1 MTLQSEV
8 RDSGPLRTIILS
20 TGALML
26 VIAVVASPKEA
37 FDASIQGLDI
47 WWKIIFP
54 AMLPFLMLSQMLT
67 AFGFTHAIGAL
78 LGPLM
83 QRWFRLP
90 GNAGLAIAVGM
101 CGGFPAGADA
111 VSRLFQDRQI
121 TAKQAVVLAAASH
134 FANPMMIILVVGAA
148 FLHQPAA
155 GYFLLAVHWISGW
168 IAAILATRLLPA
180 PGNQTNRV
188 GSTAAQTDNNS
199 LDSQSASPASSTSR
213 SSAPHHAT
221 NKRRS
226 IWSDMMIAAREAHRR
241 DGRGFGKLLGDTVS
255 QAVQTLM
262 MTGGYMIGFA
272 VFIRLVSLYLTP
284 GSSAALWP
292 AFFELHL
299 GTYHL
304 SQTSLTPMLLMS
316 LLAAVLGW
324 GGLCSHLQV
333 SAVLKTTGPGSK
345 SMLYFA
351 GVRLTHGLIAFFI
364 SLFLWMPFSRYST
377 EVWTT
382 LQTNAEQDLSTPF
395 GWLLIHSPG
404 NTYTINTIWS
414 IFPAACMGLALLLAV
429 MVSLSGL
436 TFWFNR
442 RFSR

>member
-1 MTLQSEV
+1 MTIQSEV
-8 RDSGPLRTIILS
+8 RDSGPLRTILLS
-20 TGALML
+20 TGALAL

-67 AFGFTHAIGAL
+67 AFGFTHAMGAL

-90 GNAGLAIAVGM
+90 GSAGLAIAVGM

-121 TAKQAVVLAAASH
+121 TAKQAVILAAAAH

-155 GYFLLAVHWISGW
+155 GYFLLVVHWISGW
-168 IAAILATRLLPA
+168 IAAIFAVRLLPA
-180 PGNQTNRV
+180 PGNQKDRV
-188 GSTAAQTDNNS
+188 GSTALQADNSS
-199 LDSQSASPASSTSR
+199 LGSLAASPASSTSR
-213 SSAPHHAT
+213 SSLPHHS
-221 NKRRS
+221 NIKRRS
-226 IWSDMMIAAREAHRR
+226 TWSDMMIAAREAHSR

-272 VFIRLVSLYLTP
+272 VFIRLLSLYVTP

-292 AFFELHL
+292 AFLELHL

-304 SQTSLTPMLLMS
+304 SQTSLTPALLMS

-333 SAVLKTTGPGSK
+333 SAVLKATGPDSK

-351 GVRLTHGLIAFFI
+351 GVRLIHGIIAFII

-377 EVWTT
+377 QAWTT
-382 LQTNAEQDLSTPF
+382 LQTNADQDLSTPF
-395 GWLLIHSPG
+395 SWLFIHNPG
-404 NTYTINTIWS
+404 NTYTINAIWS
-414 IFPAACMGLALLLAV
+414 AFPAACMGLALLLAI
-429 MVSLSGL
+429 MISLSGL

>member
-1 MTLQSEV
+1 MTIQSEV
-8 RDSGPLRTIILS
+8 RGSGPLRTILLG

-67 AFGFTHAIGAL
+67 AFGFTHALGAL

-121 TAKQAVVLAAASH
+121 TAKQAVVLAAAAH

-155 GYFLLAVHWISGW
+155 GYFLLVVHWISGW
-168 IAAILATRLLPA
+168 ITAMLAVRLLPA
-180 PGNQTNRV
+180 
-188 GSTAAQTDNNS
+188 
-199 LDSQSASPASSTSR
+199 SPTKH
-213 SSAPHHAT
+213 SSAPDHSAFR
-221 NKRRS
+221 RRS
-226 IWSDMMIAAREAHRR
+226 LWSDMMLAAREAHRR

-272 VFIRLVSLYLTP
+272 VFIRLLSLYLTP
-284 GSSAALWP
+284 GSSVSLWP
-292 AFFELHL
+292 AFLELHL

-304 SQTSLTPMLLMS
+304 SQTPLTPVLLMS

-333 SAVLKTTGPGSK
+333 SAVLKTGGTGTK
-345 SMLYFA
+345 SILYFA
-351 GVRLTHGLIAFFI
+351 GVRLSHGLIAFFI

-377 EVWTT
+377 EAWTT
-382 LQTNAEQDLSTPF
+382 LQTNADQHLSTPWT
-395 GWLLIHSPG
+395 WLFVHLPDTTH
-404 NTYTINTIWS
+404 TINSIWS
-414 IFPAACMGLALLLAV
+414 AFPAASISLALLLAV
-429 MVSLSGL
+429 MIGLSGL
-436 TFWFNR
+436 TFWFSR

>member
-155 GYFLLAVHWISGW
+155 GYFLLVVHWISGW

-180 PGNQTNRV
+180 PGNQTNMI
-188 GSTAAQTDNNS
+188 GSTAVQADNNS
-199 LDSQSASPASSTSR
+199 LDSQPASPASSTSR

-221 NKRRS
+221 FKRRS
-226 IWSDMMIAAREAHRR
+226 IWSDMMISAREAHSR

-304 SQTSLTPMLLMS
+304 SQTSLTPALLMS

-333 SAVLKTTGPGSK
+333 SAVLKTTGPDSK

-351 GVRLTHGLIAFFI
+351 GVRLTHGIIAFLI
-364 SLFLWMPFSRYST
+364 SLFLWMPFSQYST
-377 EVWTT
+377 QAWTT
-382 LQTNAEQDLSTPF
+382 LQTNADQDLSTPF
-395 GWLLIHSPG
+395 SWLLIHHPD
-404 NTYTINTIWS
+404 NTYTMNTIWS
-414 IFPAACMGLALLLAV
+414 AFPAACMGLVLLLAV
-429 MVSLSGL
+429 MISLSGL

>member
-1 MTLQSEV
+1 MTIQSEA
-8 RDSGPLRTIILS
+8 RDSGPLRTILLS

-121 TAKQAVVLAAASH
+121 TAKQAVVLAAAAH
-134 FANPMMIILVVGAA
+134 FTNPMMIILVVGAA

-168 IAAILATRLLPA
+168 IAAILAVRLLPA
-180 PGNQTNRV
+180 PGIQKDQV
-188 GSTAAQTDNNS
+188 GSKALQADSRS
-199 LDSQSASPASSTSR
+199 LGSQPASPESSTSR
-213 SSAPHHAT
+213 SPAPHNST
-221 NKRRS
+221 FKRRS

-292 AFFELHL
+292 AFLELHL

-304 SQTSLTPMLLMS
+304 SQTSLAPVLLMS

-324 GGLCSHLQV
+324 GGVCSHLQV
-333 SAVLKTTGPGSK
+333 SAVLKTTVPGTK
-345 SMLYFA
+345 SILYFA

-364 SLFLWMPFSRYST
+364 SLFLWIPFSRYST

-395 GWLLIHSPG
+395 SWLFIHNSG
-404 NTYTINTIWS
+404 TTYTFNIIWS
-414 IFPAACMGLALLLAV
+414 AFPAASIGFASLLVV
-429 MVSLSGL
+429 MISLSGL